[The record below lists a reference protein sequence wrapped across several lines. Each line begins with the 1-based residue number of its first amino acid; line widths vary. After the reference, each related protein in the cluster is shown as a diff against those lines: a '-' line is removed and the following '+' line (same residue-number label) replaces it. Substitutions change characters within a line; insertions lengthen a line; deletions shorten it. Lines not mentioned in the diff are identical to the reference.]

1 MRKWML
7 LLEGGAAAEWLE
19 DGTASG
25 PCPGYDKS
33 ITYPE
38 GDAMIVLK
46 DGKSGGLHLQG
57 KWCPT
62 LISELVI
69 SPWLISLP
77 TGQPEN
83 L

>member
-25 PCPGYDKS
+25 PRPGYDKS

-46 DGKSGGLHLQG
+46 DGKSGPPLTREVVSNSHFRVGDFSMTYFPPY
-57 KWCPT
+57 W
-62 LISELVI
+62 
-69 SPWLISLP
+69 
-77 TGQPEN
+77 
-83 L
+83 

>member
-38 GDAMIVLK
+38 GDAMIVLE
-46 DGKSGGLHLQG
+46 DGKSGGLH
-57 KWCPT
+57 
-62 LISELVI
+62 
-69 SPWLISLP
+69 
-77 TGQPEN
+77 
-83 L
+83 